1 MDWRRFWTTALG
13 TTLGLAG
20 VDPYGSVR
28 FSLPLERAPIT
39 QNQRFSYP
47 AIARSPAFDSLVM
60 GTSTSRL
67 LRPAKLDELF
77 GGRFANLSLNSGTAY
92 EQTQLL
98 KLFARHNADAR
109 TVILGIDIVWC
120 EVGERYEEFTF
131 RPFPPWL
138 YDENPWNDL
147 LHVFN
152 LPTIEQAGRLIA
164 YLAGLRERNY
174 DPDGYANFLPPPG
187 EYDLARVRRGIYG
200 TEEPRARPAVVPP
213 ASPGAAERRGWRFPT
228 HALMREMLSALPA
241 DTLKVLYFVPY
252 HHYGQPAEGSPEE
265 ARWQECKRRLT
276 RMAGEFRNAHVLDF
290 MFASEITR
298 RDENYWD
305 MLHYTVDV
313 ADRVSELIA
322 LSARRGCGAPGLV
335 RYLTADEDIRVCVRP
350 LSGEPRAGPRSLKR
364 QFTRRAHAFPS

>member
-1 MDWRRFWTTALG
+1 MDWRGFWKTALG

-20 VDPYGSVR
+20 GLYAALVLIDPYDSMP

-47 AIARSPAFDSLVM
+47 AIARDPAFDSLVM

-67 LRPAKLDELF
+67 LRPAKLDALF

-98 KLFARHNADAR
+98 KLFARHHAEVR
-109 TVILGIDIVWC
+109 TVVVGIDVVWC
-120 EVGERYEEFTF
+120 EIGERYEKFTF

-138 YDENPWNDL
+138 YDEDPWNDL

-152 LPTIEQAGRLIA
+152 LPTIEQAGRLLA
-164 YLAGLRERNY
+164 YLAGLREGNY
-174 DPDGYANFLPPPG
+174 GPDGYADFLPPPG
-187 EYDLARVRRGIYG
+187 DYDLAKVRRGIYG
-200 TEEPRARPAVVPP
+200 TEPPRVRAAVVPP
-213 ASPGAAERRGWRFPT
+213 AAPEAAERQGWRFPT
-228 HALMREMLSALPA
+228 HALMREILAALPE

-252 HHYGQPAEGSPEE
+252 HHFGQSAAGSAEE

-290 MFASEITR
+290 MFASEITL

-305 MLHYTVDV
+305 VLHYTVDV

-322 LSARRGCGAPGLV
+322 RSAARGCGVPGQV
-335 RYLTADEDIRVCVRP
+335 RYLTAGDGLRSCARP
-350 LSGEPRAGPRSLKR
+350 LDAGPRAVPASH
-364 QFTRRAHAFPS
+364 RR